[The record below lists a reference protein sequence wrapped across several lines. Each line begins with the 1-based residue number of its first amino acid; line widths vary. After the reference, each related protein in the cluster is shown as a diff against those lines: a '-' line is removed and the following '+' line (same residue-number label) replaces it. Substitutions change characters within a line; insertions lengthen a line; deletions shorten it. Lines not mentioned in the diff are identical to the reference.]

1 MKSKKR
7 PKAVRQRLCA
17 VCAVVGIGLSAWTWA
32 DGSASSTEIYNGLEN
47 TPGTSGFWGTSGYSG
62 SLNSI
67 GMYDCGEVLIGSGS
81 SGDATVVAGAK
92 GFEPF
97 CSYALE
103 SSARELDSREPRGMV
118 IRVK

>member
-32 DGSASSTEIYNGLEN
+32 GGNVSLKEIYNGLEN
-47 TPGTSGFWGTSGYSG
+47 TPGTSGFWDTSGYSG

-97 CSYALE
+97 STYALE
-103 SSARELDSREPRGMV
+103 SSARGLDSRELRGMV
-118 IRVK
+118 IIVK

>member
-1 MKSKKR
+1 MKNKKR
-7 PKAVRQRLCA
+7 PTAVRVCA
-17 VCAVVGIGLSAWTWA
+17 VCAAVGIGLSAWTWA
-32 DGSASSTEIYNGLEN
+32 SGNVSSTEIYNGLEN
-47 TPGTSGFWGTSGYSG
+47 TSGTSGFWDTSGYSG

-103 SSARELDSREPRGMV
+103 SSARELDSREPRGMLILV
-118 IRVK
+118 N

>member
-7 PKAVRQRLCA
+7 PTTVRLRVCA
-17 VCAVVGIGLSAWTWA
+17 VCVAVGIGLSAWTWA

-47 TPGTSGFWGTSGYSG
+47 MPGTSGFWDTSGYSG

-67 GMYDCGEVLIGSGS
+67 GMCDCGEVLIGSGS
-81 SGDATVVAGAK
+81 SGDATVVAEAK

-97 CSYALE
+97 STYALE
-103 SSARELDSREPRGMV
+103 SSARGLDSRAPRGML
-118 IRVK
+118 ILLN